1 MIRLEPRHLAVV
13 EEVLAT
19 HLPDRE
25 VWAFGSRVHGR
36 GLKPFSDLDLVV
48 LGDTPLDLGRRA
60 EVHDAFSRSDLPFR
74 VDLVDW
80 ATADAAFRQVI
91 EDDYE
96 VLQKP
101 APG

>member
-1 MIRLEPRHLAVV
+1 MIELEPRHLAVV
-13 EEVLAT
+13 EKVLAT

-36 GLKPFSDLDLVV
+36 GMKPFSDLDLAV
-48 LGDTPLDLGRRA
+48 LGDTSLDLGSRA
-60 EVHDAFSRSDLPFR
+60 QVRDAFSQSELPFR

-80 ATADAAFRQVI
+80 ATADAGFRAVI
-91 EDDYE
+91 ERDHA

-101 APG
+101 RSR